1 MDLNSKNIKKIL
13 LIISFAILLFLGL
26 QNFGLVCD
34 FLVAIYRLL
43 SPFIIGLCLAFI
55 LNVLLKLLEEKVFAR
70 LNRKNNRTWNRCR
83 RGVCLSLTVLIVLG
97 LLFVL
102 VFMIVPELQKS
113 FGMLIDNIPYYTQS
127 VQKWTDGLLSSLNIS
142 QEIFEDIR
150 VDWDKLLGMVGDFLK
165 NFSGN
170 FLSKTVDITTSI
182 FSGIVNFVLGI
193 VFSIYMLM
201 HKEKLCGQAKRIAFA
216 FLPQKHADYL
226 ISVGKL
232 SNKMFSRF
240 VAGQLTE
247 AVIIGMLCF
256 LGMSIFSMPYAPLI
270 STIVGCTALIPIFG
284 AFIGTAVG
292 AFVLLMVKPIT
303 AFWFI
308 VFIIVLQQL
317 EGNIIYPR
325 VVGSSIGLPG
335 IWVLFTVTVCGGIFG
350 IMGMLV
356 GIPLISIAYCLFR
369 NTVAARLKEKKI
381 THKEIEQAGEDLTM
395 R

>member
-1 MDLNSKNIKKIL
+1 
-13 LIISFAILLFLGL
+13 
-26 QNFGLVCD
+26 
-34 FLVAIYRLL
+34 
-43 SPFIIGLCLAFI
+43 
-55 LNVLLKLLEEKVFAR
+55 
-70 LNRKNNRTWNRCR
+70 
-83 RGVCLSLTVLIVLG
+83 
-97 LLFVL
+97 
-102 VFMIVPELQKS
+102 
-113 FGMLIDNIPYYTQS
+113 
-127 VQKWTDGLLSSLNIS
+127 
-142 QEIFEDIR
+142 
-150 VDWDKLLGMVGDFLK
+150 
-165 NFSGN
+165 
-170 FLSKTVDITTSI
+170 
-182 FSGIVNFVLGI
+182 
-193 VFSIYMLM
+193 
-201 HKEKLCGQAKRIAFA
+201 
-216 FLPQKHADYL
+216 
-226 ISVGKL
+226 
-232 SNKMFSRF
+232 MFSRF

-256 LGMSIFSMPYAPLI
+256 LGMSIFKMPYAPLI

-356 GIPLISIAYCLFR
+356 GIPLVSIAYCLFR
-369 NTVAARLKEKKI
+369 NMVASRLARKKV
-381 THKEIEQAGEDLTM
+381 THKEIEQAGEDLM

>member
-34 FLVAIYRLL
+34 YLVAGYRLL

-70 LNRKNNRTWNRCR
+70 LNRKNSKIWNRCR

-97 LLFVL
+97 LMFVL

-127 VQKWTDGLLSSLNIS
+127 VQKWTDSLLASLNIS

-150 VDWDKLLGMVGDFLK
+150 VDWDKLLGMLGDFLK

-170 FLSKTVDITTSI
+170 FVSKTVDITTSI
-182 FSGIVNFVLGI
+182 FSGIVNFVLGV

-216 FLPQKHADYL
+216 FYRRSTPTTSTLG
-226 ISVGKL
+226 GK
-232 SNKMFSRF
+232 
-240 VAGQLTE
+240 T
-247 AVIIGMLCF
+247 
-256 LGMSIFSMPYAPLI
+256 
-270 STIVGCTALIPIFG
+270 
-284 AFIGTAVG
+284 
-292 AFVLLMVKPIT
+292 
-303 AFWFI
+303 
-308 VFIIVLQQL
+308 LQQDVFPFCRRTANRGGHHRYAL
-317 EGNIIYPR
+317 F
-325 VVGSSIGLPG
+325 PG
-335 IWVLFTVTVCGGIFG
+335 HEYL
-350 IMGMLV
+350 
-356 GIPLISIAYCLFR
+356 
-369 NTVAARLKEKKI
+369 
-381 THKEIEQAGEDLTM
+381 
-395 R
+395 